1 MSLLEGR
8 LLRLPLLPRLLLAGL
23 IIILPLALLAGPPF
37 ACMTSACRASR
48 SFGAGVSFASRA
60 SAAHEGD
67 ERAEPSAV
75 RVMACRSLR
84 RLLRNT
90 WTEMLSRASPP
101 LSPPPAAFQ
110 GVSTQTTCRPMVS
123 TSDRWRSD
131 SSMQSALA
139 CTHARSTNASSSG
152 PRAAA
157 VRIAGGGGGGAGSAA
172 LRCSPQLLLAPSLGC
187 PDHAK
192 ARQGPKLSRTFF

>member
-1 MSLLEGR
+1 MVLTPDRARVGEARSRTSFASSVFRNAETSNTVGRRLRVVSINSRPSSPVTFHWCPIRTAGQSHRPPSNAKSTCCASALLPPNSASLLSTRRPVVENR
-8 LLRLPLLPRLLLAGL
+8 PTARSVC
-23 IIILPLALLAGPPF
+23 AGPPF

-123 TSDRWRSD
+123 TSDR
-131 SSMQSALA
+131 
-139 CTHARSTNASSSG
+139 
-152 PRAAA
+152 
-157 VRIAGGGGGGAGSAA
+157 
-172 LRCSPQLLLAPSLGC
+172 
-187 PDHAK
+187 
-192 ARQGPKLSRTFF
+192 